1 MNQIEGA
8 SLKDAFKLMGQGSTK
23 KPKVVDKSPAPRDDE
38 PNDLNRINFEEN
50 IKYIVERY
58 DKIINELVDE
68 INSLKL
74 KVKPSPQKKKL
85 VEAFDHSST
94 PFLTEQQVNELI
106 YLLFCGIVVVCVL
119 NYFFN
124 FP

>member
-50 IKYIVERY
+50 IKYI
-58 DKIINELVDE
+58 DKPYTRFKGTKFQQNTFFIEDPNGNVLELKTFE
-68 INSLKL
+68 
-74 KVKPSPQKKKL
+74 
-85 VEAFDHSST
+85 
-94 PFLTEQQVNELI
+94 
-106 YLLFCGIVVVCVL
+106 
-119 NYFFN
+119 
-124 FP
+124 